1 MEEINTELL
10 ISLIEER
17 PAIWDKTLNIYKDKN
32 IKESAWREICVIL
45 KEGFEEKEQKER
57 QEFGKLVLKKW
68 THIRDSWSKSIKR
81 YKEQKQSGS
90 STKSSKLYVFHEQMS
105 FLNKIIDTTVAHE
118 STDNNKNEEN
128 KSDDANDEAKNQDEI
143 VEDAKRPRSIPESVS
158 KKNHYENPAYYNQP
172 QINTVPL
179 PMMNPRVE
187 PVKSPAALSTIS
199 TTSQASDCSLID
211 LDLQNF

>member
-1 MEEINTELL
+1 
-10 ISLIEER
+10 
-17 PAIWDKTLNIYKDKN
+17 
-32 IKESAWREICVIL
+32 
-45 KEGFEEKEQKER
+45 
-57 QEFGKLVLKKW
+57 
-68 THIRDSWSKSIKR
+68 
-81 YKEQKQSGS
+81 
-90 STKSSKLYVFHEQMS
+90 MS

-158 KKNHYENPAYYNQP
+158 KKSIATTQRKRKCEINNELDAKMIKFIDHQIMSKNENHNENRHLSFFKSLLPSLSLFYDDETLEFQSGILNLLQNLKRKKQTIFNNPPHYSKQIDHYENPAYYNQP